1 MKSSAIL
8 GRKKVYD
15 LTLQQLRYAVKVAEK
30 GSINEAAKELFI
42 SQPSLSN
49 AIMELEK
56 EIHITI
62 FVRSNRG
69 VSTTNEGAEFLGYAR
84 QVLTQSEL
92 LESKYVSNK
101 PMKQRFCIST
111 QHYPFAANAFVEL
124 VKEFGLEE
132 YEFALNE
139 TTTYEIIESVK
150 TMYSELGIIYLSYYN
165 ETVIRK
171 ILAENNL
178 IYTELFTAR
187 PHIFLYKHHPLAG
200 RETVELEE
208 LEDYPCITFNQGQH
222 NSFYFSEEILSTRTV
237 KKSIKVSDR
246 ATVVNF
252 IIGLNGYMISSGV
265 FPKYLHGDDIISIPL
280 NVDEKIQ
287 VGTITHKDAALSE
300 LGKKYLEA
308 LQQYAKCL

>member
-1 MKSSAIL
+1 MKA
-8 GRKKVYD
+8 
-15 LTLQQLRYAVKVAEK
+15 AEK

-56 EIHITI
+56 EIHTTI
-62 FVRSNRG
+62 FIRGNRG
-69 VSTTNEGAEFLGYAR
+69 VSITNEGAEFLGYAR

-92 LESKYVSNK
+92 LESKYISNR
-101 PMKQRFCIST
+101 PVKQRFCVST
-111 QHYPFAANAFVEL
+111 QHYPFASNAFVEL
-124 VKEFGLEE
+124 VKEFGLDE

-150 TMYSELGIIYLSYYN
+150 TMYSELGIIYLSNYN

-187 PHIFLYKHHPLAG
+187 PHLFLYKHHPLAG
-200 RETVELEE
+200 RDRVELDE
-208 LEDYPCITFNQGQH
+208 LEDYPCITFDQGQH
-222 NSFYFSEEILSTRTV
+222 NSFYFSEEILSARIV
-237 KKSIKVSDR
+237 KKSIRVTDR
-246 ATVVNF
+246 AAVVNF

-265 FPKYLHGDDIISIPL
+265 FPKYLHGDDIISVAL

-287 VGTITHKDAALSE
+287 VGTIMHKDATLSE

-308 LQQYAKCL
+308 LAKYAENL